1 MCDRATLPPTAPVS
15 WQSCTRFFPG
25 RPDQIRSAR
34 ALLHDFL
41 GSYPAAD
48 DAILLISELTGNAI
62 SHSASG
68 TPGGTFTVRA
78 RLSGRCL
85 RAEVEDQGSAWDGD
99 LTTAHAPHGLYLLRQ
114 LSATCGTFP
123 GAQGWVTWF
132 TLSHPQPH
140 DTSRT
145 AANHADPR

>member
-99 LTTAHAPHGLYLLRQ
+99 LTTAHAPHGLYLPAAAIGHLRHIPRHSG
-114 LSATCGTFP
+114 LGDM
-123 GAQGWVTWF
+123 V
-132 TLSHPQPH
+132 HPQPSSAPWH
-140 DTSRT
+140 C
-145 AANHADPR
+145 ADCGKPR